1 MIGPRAT
8 GDARRTG
15 ESRKAGP
22 AMMPNVSP
30 PPIGHA
36 AGPPLRTSIA
46 TVSISGTLEAKLQA
60 IAAAGYDGAEIFEND
75 LLSTA
80 LSAREIAALMGELGL
95 ACTMFQPF
103 RDLEGLPGPQR
114 QRAFDRLERKFDTMG
129 ELGTDLLLVCS
140 SCAPQ
145 AEGDRGRILADLAEA
160 GERAAARGLRIGY
173 EALAWGR
180 HVNDHREAWALVR
193 DVDHPALGLVLDSFH
208 SLARGIPSTSIG
220 DIRADK
226 LFIVQ
231 VADAPVLAMDYLGWS
246 RHFRCM
252 PGQGEFP
259 LDDWADAIRR
269 IGYAGYWSLE
279 IFNDR
284 FRAGSASG
292 VALDGYRS
300 LRLLEGG
307 IARPAAPAA
316 PLPPRV
322 ATSGVEFI
330 EFAASPAEA
339 EALGAM
345 LRPLGF
351 RPVARHRSKDVTCWS
366 QGEAN
371 IVVNC
376 EPEGLA
382 HSFDVVH
389 GASVCAIGLAVPDPA
404 AALARADALRIA
416 RFDQAVAPDEWPI
429 PSVRGIGGSLL
440 YFVEAASRAAMWAH
454 EFPHPLEPA
463 PEAPLLTRC
472 DHVAQTMQYEE
483 FLSGLLFYVGL
494 LDVAK
499 TPQVDI
505 ADPMGLV
512 QSQAVENPDRSLRIT
527 LNGSLAAQSLT
538 SRFIQN
544 YFGAGVQ
551 HIAFACDDVF
561 AAADAAI
568 AAGLPRLG
576 IPRNYYD
583 DLEARWGLDPALVEA
598 MAARDILY
606 DRTTDPDGREA
617 EYFQF
622 YSRAFARRVFFEVVE
637 RRGYEGYGAANAPI
651 RLAAQARHKPEF
663 LD

>member
-1 MIGPRAT
+1 
-8 GDARRTG
+8 
-15 ESRKAGP
+15 
-22 AMMPNVSP
+22 MMS
-30 PPIGHA
+30 
-36 AGPPLRTSIA
+36 SIA
-46 TVSISGTLEAKLQA
+46 TVSISGTLDTKLRA
-60 IAAAGYDGAEIFEND
+60 IAAAGFDGAEVFEND
-75 LLSTA
+75 LLSTH
-80 LSAREIAALMGELGL
+80 LSAREIAALMADLGL

-103 RDLEGLPGPQR
+103 RDLEGLPEPGR
-114 QRAFDRLERKFDTMG
+114 ARAFDRLERKFDTMQ
-129 ELGTDLLLVCS
+129 ELGADLLLLCS
-140 SCAPQ
+140 SCSPQ
-145 AEGDRGRILADLAEA
+145 AEGDRARLLADLAEA
-160 GERAAARGLRIGY
+160 AERAGARGLRLGY

-208 SLARGIPSTSIG
+208 SLARGIPSSSIG

-231 VADAPVLAMDYLGWS
+231 VCDAPLLQMDYLGWS

-269 IGYAGYWSLE
+269 IGYQGYWSLE

-292 VALDGYRS
+292 VALDGLRS

-307 IARPAAPAA
+307 VSRPAVPAA
-316 PLPPRV
+316 SLPAKAVPR
-322 ATSGVEFI
+322 AVEFI
-330 EFAASPAEA
+330 EFAASPEEA
-339 EALGAM
+339 DMLGAM

-351 RPVARHRSKDVTCWS
+351 RPTARHRSKDVTRWK
-366 QGEAN
+366 QGPVN
-371 IVVNC
+371 LVINC

-389 GASVCAIGLAVPDPA
+389 GASVCAIGLALDDVPG
-404 AALARADALRIA
+404 ALARADALQIP
-416 RFDQAVAPDEWPI
+416 RFEQAVGPDEWPI
-429 PSVRGIGGSLL
+429 PSVRGVGGSLL
-440 YFVEAASRAAMWAH
+440 YFVDAASREAMWAH
-454 EFPHPLEPA
+454 EFPHALEAAGPA
-463 PEAPLLTRC
+463 LLGGI
-472 DHVAQTMQYEE
+472 DHVAQTMQFEE
-483 FLSGLLFYVGL
+483 FLSWQLFYVSL
-494 LDVAK
+494 LAMDK
-499 TPQVDI
+499 TPQLEI

-512 QSQAVENPDRSLRIT
+512 QSQAVQTADGAVRFT
-527 LNGSLAAQSLT
+527 LNGSLASQSLS

-551 HIAFACDDVF
+551 HIAFTCPDIF

-568 AAGLPRLG
+568 AAGIERLE

-583 DLEARWGLDPALVEA
+583 DLEARWGLDPELIEA

-606 DRTTDPDGREA
+606 DRDGEA

-622 YSRAFARRVFFEVVE
+622 YTRAFARRVFFELVE
-637 RRGYEGYGAANAPI
+637 RRGYAGYGAANAPI